1 MNKEL
6 FISLSII
13 IKLLIDDRQEEA
25 KQENS

>member
-13 IKLLIDDRQEEA
+13 IKLLNDDRQEEA